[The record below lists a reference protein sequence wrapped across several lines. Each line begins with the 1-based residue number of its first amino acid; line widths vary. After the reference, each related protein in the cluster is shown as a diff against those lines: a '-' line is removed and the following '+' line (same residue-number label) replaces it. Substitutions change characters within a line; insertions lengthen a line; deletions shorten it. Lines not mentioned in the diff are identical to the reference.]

1 MNNKINRACCKVFY
15 VDKVEPLLFDS
26 KNIGNLDKNNKKLV
40 GQFSGVFL
48 LRLLTCSNSKSNAN
62 CRIIYEYAPSKFI
75 KPNIIEYYCSNFGA
89 HFKAAIK
96 DSEEKENSEEY
107 QDYDVLD
114 EKKHDPNDHNSVVI
128 ATTCE
133 NIFVEI
139 DSNSEAYQAYKRIK
153 EKYKNPI
160 SKLNKFSEDL
170 NQLKLNYLI
179 NRT

>member
-26 KNIGNLDKNNKKLV
+26 KNIGNLDKNNKDLV
-40 GQFSGVFL
+40 DQFSGVFL

-75 KPNIIEYYCSNFGA
+75 TPNIIDYYCSNFGE
-89 HFKAAIK
+89 HFKTAIK
-96 DSEEKENSEEY
+96 DSDEKEN
-107 QDYDVLD
+107 LD

-160 SKLNKFSEDL
+160 SKLKEFSEDL

>member
-26 KNIGNLDKNNKKLV
+26 KNIGNLDKNNKDLV
-40 GQFSGVFL
+40 DQFSGVFL

-75 KPNIIEYYCSNFGA
+75 KPNIIEYYCSNFGE
-89 HFKAAIK
+89 HFKTAIK
-96 DSEEKENSEEY
+96 DSDEKEN
-107 QDYDVLD
+107 LD

-160 SKLNKFSEDL
+160 SKLKEFSEDL

>member
-26 KNIGNLDKNNKKLV
+26 KNIGNLDKNNKDLV
-40 GQFSGVFL
+40 DQFSGVFL

-75 KPNIIEYYCSNFGA
+75 TPNIIDYYCSNFGE
-89 HFKAAIK
+89 HFKTAIK
-96 DSEEKENSEEY
+96 DSEEKEN
-107 QDYDVLD
+107 LD

-133 NIFVEI
+133 DIFVDI
-139 DSNSEAYQAYKRIK
+139 SSNSEAYQAYKRIK

-160 SKLNKFSEDL
+160 SKLKEFSEDL

>member
-75 KPNIIEYYCSNFGA
+75 TPNIIDYYCSNFGE
-89 HFKAAIK
+89 HFKTAIK
-96 DSEEKENSEEY
+96 DSDEKEN
-107 QDYDVLD
+107 LD

-160 SKLNKFSEDL
+160 SKLKEFSEDL